1 MTDSEPPILL
11 KFHPDRDEPELV
23 EFYTTLGMCVS
34 SWAFIDR
41 RLYEIFHDAL
51 KMDYRQSALLYY
63 RQRAFNQRLRI
74 VDDTLRSY
82 LAKDVFNT
90 HWKALHGRVVEL
102 SHTRNIF
109 AHHPTK
115 RTASAKDGKPIYAY
129 TINIEYYER
138 VLNQEYKGLLGK
150 DVIGIEELKAHD
162 QELERME
169 RDLRWFL
176 GAFIGPQGCP

>member
-1 MTDSEPPILL
+1 MLL
-11 KFHPDRDEPELV
+11 KFYPDRHEPELV

-51 KMDYRQSALLYY
+51 KMDHRQSALLYY
-63 RQRAFNQRLRI
+63 RKRAFNQRLLL
-74 VDDTLRSY
+74 VNDAVRS
-82 LAKDVFNT
+82 LVPANVFST
-90 HWKALHGRVVEL
+90 HWKTLHGRVVDL

-109 AHHPTK
+109 AHHPTR
-115 RTASAKDGKPIYAY
+115 RTATSKDGKAVYLY
-129 TINIEYYER
+129 TINIEQYER
-138 VLNQEYKGLLGK
+138 ILNQEYKGLLGK
-150 DVIGIEELKAHD
+150 EALGINDLKAHD

-176 GAFIGPQGCP
+176 GAFINPEGGS